1 MSRRRSRRRIKRM
14 VGYGAVGLVSVVL
27 VVLIVLGLVRT
38 PGGGDPLVK
47 EPDVVIDG
55 EGYEKR
61 RELKHT
67 LIIGV
72 PDDDSLG
79 AQYLTLIT
87 TDMTTKQYYFTNI
100 DYRIKTKIKAIDSH
114 NRQELIEAAIGK
126 AQTYGDG
133 GRTSSLN
140 TADAVARMLDIG
152 VPDIIC
158 VRTTGGEAPLFQSA
172 PAAAL
177 SNLLTDIKS
186 TVAKTGKNFTAATSE
201 VCVWSGLD
209 TEDKLDYLIKQM
221 NTYACTPE
229 SPYTL
234 SGTPVSEGLY
244 EVDQKKLNDLKVRLY
259 LKKVDTETTAGGQ
272 S

>member
-1 MSRRRSRRRIKRM
+1 MSRRRSKRRIKRM
-14 VGYGAVGLVSVVL
+14 VGYAAVVLVSVAL
-27 VVLIVLGLVRT
+27 VVLIILGLVRT
-38 PGGGDPLVK
+38 PGGGDPLIK
-47 EPDVVIDG
+47 EPDAVIDG

-61 RELKHT
+61 RDLKHT

-87 TDMTTKQYYFTNI
+87 TDMVTKQYYFTNI
-100 DYRIKTKIKAIDSH
+100 DYRIKASIKTIDKH
-114 NRQELIEAAIGK
+114 NRYSLIEAAIGK

-140 TADAVARMLDIG
+140 TAEAVASMLDIS
-152 VPDIIC
+152 VPDVIC
-158 VRTTGGEAPLFQSA
+158 LRTTGGEAPLFQSA

-177 SNLLTDIKS
+177 SNLLIDIKS
-186 TVAKTGKNFTAATSE
+186 EVAKTGSNFTAATKN
-201 VCVWSGLD
+201 VCIWSGLD
-209 TEDKLDYLIKQM
+209 TEDKLNYLIEQL
-221 NTYACTPE
+221 NSYACTPE

-244 EVDQKKLNDLKVRLY
+244 EVDQKQLNDLKVHLY
-259 LKKVDTETTAGGQ
+259 LRKIDAETAVGGQ